1 MSDRTK
7 TNRGFEYYLTD
18 EQLRR
23 YKAMPLEKRLQWL
36 YQGNVLR
43 MHYPRRIIRI
53 QDRFRN

>member
-23 YKAMPLEKRLQWL
+23 YQAMPLEKRLQWL